1 VWRASAVEPVAWLA
15 TNTSAAPALLQ
26 GTGDVGVLLY
36 TSGSWT
42 GALPTLSLDNFR
54 VGPIAP

>member
-1 VWRASAVEPVAWLA
+1 MWRARAIEPVAWLA
-15 TNTSAAPALLQ
+15 TNTSAAPAALL
-26 GTGDVGVLLY
+26 GTGDVGVLLH

-42 GALPTLSLDNFR
+42 AALPTLSLDNFR